1 MLTED
6 DHMIKIIIWDGQQIV
21 MEVCEACGI
30 GSGVTRYP
38 DMAYQHAQAT
48 LREGLCD
55 DCFRAG
61 AAADTGGRQRGA
73 AGAPRAARRDTRL
86 R

>member
-1 MLTED
+1 MSIRRAQNMLTED
-6 DHMIKIIIWDGQQIV
+6 DHMIKIINWDGQRIT

-55 DCFRAG
+55 DCFRSRAK
-61 AAADTGGRQRGA
+61 AHSPHADGCHG
-73 AGAPRAARRDTRL
+73 TRV